1 MHRLSVPD
9 YSGNLEILVAEMN
22 LRIALLLALATM
34 STAVSADD
42 RSDAKRQVEFGI
54 EVAERGLWRE
64 ATYRWNRA
72 VEIDPTYAAAW
83 NNLAI
88 AYEHAGKFDD
98 ARKAYEQAGKLDPDN
113 LTIQQN
119 FDLFKELNERTTR

>member
-1 MHRLSVPD
+1 MPKLNLS
-9 YSGNLEILVAEMN
+9 
-22 LRIALLLALATM
+22 IALLLALATV
-34 STAVSADD
+34 SPAISADD
-42 RSDAKRQVEFGI
+42 LSDAKRQVEFGI

-98 ARKAYEQAGKLDPDN
+98 ARKAYEQAGKLDPGN

-119 FDLFKELNERTTR
+119 FDLFKELNERTSR

>member
-1 MHRLSVPD
+1 
-9 YSGNLEILVAEMN
+9 MN
-22 LRIALLLALATM
+22 LRIALLLTLATM
-34 STAVSADD
+34 STVVSADD
-42 RSDAKRQVEFGI
+42 RADAKRQVEFGI
-54 EVAERGLWRE
+54 EFAERGLWRE